1 MQRATLI
8 RSGVPVLGIA
18 ATIAAASDS
27 SETVAATAAVAV
39 LANMAVLWST
49 NFAAHHARK
58 PERAWTLWMLLPS
71 FAAFG
76 AAVLARYVWPIWSV
90 AALVV
95 VAMPTIMVHALFMG
109 QRDRKGKS
117 APGGHL
123 AAIVAWLPVIFMY
136 ALLIVLIVTGVVEF
150 VR

>member
-8 RSGVPVLGIA
+8 RAGVPLLGIA
-18 ATIAAASDS
+18 ATIAAAADS
-27 SETVAATAAVAV
+27 SETVAATAGIAV
-39 LANMAVLWST
+39 LANLAVMWSAS
-49 NFAAHHARK
+49 FAAHHARK
-58 PERAWTLWMLLPS
+58 PERAWTMWMLYPS

-95 VAMPTIMVHALFMG
+95 VAMPTIMIHALFMG
-109 QRDRKGKS
+109 QRDKKGKT
-117 APGGHL
+117 APEGHL
-123 AAIVAWLPVIFMY
+123 AAIVAWLPVVFMY